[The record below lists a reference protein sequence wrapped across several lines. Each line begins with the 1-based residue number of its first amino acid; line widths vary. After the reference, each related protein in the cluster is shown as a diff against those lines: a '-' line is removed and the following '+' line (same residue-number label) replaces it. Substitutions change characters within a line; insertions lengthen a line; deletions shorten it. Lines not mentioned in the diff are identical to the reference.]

1 MMQMENTKCQA
12 LLELLNSHQD
22 QLAAVNV
29 ARLFG
34 WGNSR
39 VLRLMTALKKAGL
52 IEPITNRPGEF
63 TANVKALV
71 DGLPQNIVELVTD
84 VMFNDKIGASYE

>member
-1 MMQMENTKCQA
+1 MQMENTKCQA

-39 VLRLMTALKKAGL
+39 VLRLMTALKKAVL

-63 TANVKALV
+63 TANVEALV
-71 DGLPQNIVELVTD
+71 M
-84 VMFNDKIGASYE
+84 VMQMRITHLSKSH

>member
-1 MMQMENTKCQA
+1 MENTKCQA

-39 VLRLMTALKKAGL
+39 VLRLMTALKKAVL

-63 TANVKALV
+63 TANVEALV
-71 DGLPQNIVELVTD
+71 M
-84 VMFNDKIGASYE
+84 VMQMRITHLSKSH